1 MQSATNAQAKYT
13 APTLVKPTPQTDTSL
28 GHRAQAWRRLL
39 VSLTLIFSDVLFAL
53 VVWGGTTI
61 LYNVWGR
68 EPLSAA
74 TVTGFLP
81 SVAVWVGL
89 RALLGLYP
97 GYGLNQVEELRR
109 QTYAV
114 LTTLAIT
121 ATFAL
126 ALQVGNQVSRLVL
139 ALGFLGILLFAPL
152 TRQLVKWVLMKAGL
166 WGKPVIV
173 FSSGEPGGRVAT
185 LLTRE
190 WGLGYKPVAVF
201 GGQPAPT
208 RRRFEETLDEKTMA
222 DAVLLSRRY
231 GIDTVIFAMPHTRR
245 EDLARLVNWASFC
258 FQHVTVIPNLTGIA
272 NSAVVARDFAGVFG
286 VEIKHNLLNPWV
298 RRTKRALDFV
308 LTVTG
313 GMFVLPLLLALC
325 LLVWLES
332 RGPVFYR
339 AQRLGRDGKP
349 FSCVKFRTMVPDA
362 ETILERMLEEDP
374 ELREEYLRYHKLRE
388 DPRVTRV
395 GRFLRKTSLDELP
408 QLWNVLKGEMSLV
421 GPRPYLPR
429 ETEQIGITQS
439 EILRVY
445 PGITGPWQVG
455 GRSHTTFDERIRID
469 AYYVRDW
476 SVWLDLVILA
486 RTVRTLV
493 ARTAY

>member
-13 APTLVKPTPQTDTSL
+13 APNLVKPTPQTDTSL

-208 RRRFEETLDEKTMA
+208 RRRYEETPDEKTMA
-222 DAVLLSRRY
+222 DAVLLSRQY
-231 GIDTVIFAMPHTRR
+231 GIDTAIFAMPHTRR
-245 EDLARLVNWASFC
+245 EHLARLVDWASFC
-258 FQHVTVIPNLTGIA
+258 FRHVTVIPNLEGIA

-286 VEIKHNLLNPWV
+286 VEIKHNLLNPSV
-298 RRTKRALDFV
+298 RRIKRALDFV
-308 LTVTG
+308 LTVVG
-313 GMFVLPLLLALC
+313 GIVVLPLLLALC
-325 LLVWLES
+325 LLVRLES
-332 RGPVFYR
+332 RGPVLYR

-349 FSCVKFRTMVPDA
+349 FQCVKFRTMVPDA
-362 ETILERMLEEDP
+362 EILLERMLEEDP

-429 ETEQIGITQS
+429 ETDQVGVTQS

-455 GRSHTTFDERIRID
+455 GRSHTTFGERIRID
-469 AYYVRDW
+469 AYYVRNW
-476 SVWLDLVILA
+476 SIWLDIVILA
-486 RTVRTLV
+486 RTVRALI

>member
-1 MQSATNAQAKYT
+1 
-13 APTLVKPTPQTDTSL
+13 L